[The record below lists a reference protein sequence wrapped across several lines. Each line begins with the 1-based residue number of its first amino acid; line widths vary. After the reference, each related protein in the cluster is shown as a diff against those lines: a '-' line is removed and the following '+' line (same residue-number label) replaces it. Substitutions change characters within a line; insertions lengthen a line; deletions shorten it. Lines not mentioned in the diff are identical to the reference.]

1 MTHRS
6 FFSFMLPSL
15 LAMFLFIVLPTG
27 SIVVQSFYTEHD
39 KVLSLAEDC
48 GPFGCE
54 QTTHIDVEATENL
67 IEEAPLGKFNGLGT
81 YLDRGHLAVDELG
94 TIFESTESIGET
106 VSRIYN
112 LPFYKALAF
121 TIAYTFLATPL
132 AMIVGFLVAM
142 AVNNIPKKLKG
153 PVIFLSLLPYI
164 VTPLIGSLTL
174 FWMINSN
181 GIIGATLQMIFND
194 PELSLKASP
203 VLTWVTLIVYGIWHM
218 APFPFVVYYA
228 GLQTIP
234 QDTLESAMIDGASK
248 WERIRYVVIPHLF
261 PLTTFLA
268 LVLMMDNFR
277 IFEPIVGF
285 SAEANATSLSWSIY
299 NDLNGQVDKL
309 YGSAASTSV
318 LTVICVV
325 ILLIPVLMRTWRNFK
340 QKNPD
345 GSAS

>member
-54 QTTHIDVEATENL
+54 QTTHIDVEATEGL
-67 IEEAPLGKFNGLGT
+67 REEAPLGRFNGLGT
-81 YLDRGHLAVDELG
+81 YLDRSHLAANEVG
-94 TIFESTESIGET
+94 AIFESSDGIGEI
-106 VSRIYN
+106 VSRIYS

-121 TIAYTFLATPL
+121 TIAYTFFVTPL

-142 AVNNIPKKLKG
+142 AVNNIPKKIKG

-194 PELSLKASP
+194 PDLSLKASP

-261 PLTTFLA
+261 PLTTFLG

-277 IFEPIVGF
+277 VFEPIVGF

-309 YGSAASTSV
+309 YGSAAATSV

-345 GSAS
+345 GSGS